1 MVVHLIVTS
10 QSVAHLEVLLM
21 ASCIMTVEIWVDSVA
36 DCSAPLAIASGVG
49 FSAHNPLG
57 LVAVQWR
64 NGKVSPGQWA
74 TWVQIPPHAIPL
86 SGGAP

>member
-1 MVVHLIVTS
+1 MVVELIVTN
-10 QSVAHLEVLLM
+10 QSVAHLEVLLI
-21 ASCIMTVEIWVDSVA
+21 ASCIMTVEIWYSVA
-36 DCSAPLAIASGVG
+36 DRSAPLAIASGVG

-57 LVAVQWR
+57 LDAVQWR

-74 TWVQIPPHAIPL
+74 TWVQIPPHAIPF